1 MVTSQL
7 AAAKDSVEG
16 FYNIEMMNL
25 AYGGNLVVKWIPAI
39 AAIVCF
45 LGN

>member
-7 AAAKDSVEG
+7 AAAKGSVEG

-25 AYGGNLVVKWIPAI
+25 AYKGIWCLNE
-39 AAIVCF
+39 F
-45 LGN
+45 LLLQLLYVS